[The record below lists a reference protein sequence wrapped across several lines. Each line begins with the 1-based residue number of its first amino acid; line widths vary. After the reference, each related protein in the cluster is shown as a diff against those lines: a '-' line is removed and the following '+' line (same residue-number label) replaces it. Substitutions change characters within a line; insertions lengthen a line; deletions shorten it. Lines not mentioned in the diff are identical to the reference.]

1 MGSKSK
7 NQTLY
12 IAIGVGVLILV
23 IVFIVMWMK
32 SSDNKKPAAGQLSQ
46 TQPPPKQLSQA
57 PPPRQ
62 VQNPDHE
69 TKLDVGAPP
78 PPNDP
83 SKPTIAMFYA
93 SWCGP
98 SRAALPEWQKLEA
111 ALKGSPIQTLS
122 FEDATAKNIIME
134 NGIKGYPTIR
144 LYPEGFPGMNF
155 IEYSG
160 PRTFDNL
167 FQFVKNGGK

>member
-12 IAIGVGVLILV
+12 IAIGVGVLVLV
-23 IVFIVMWMK
+23 LVFIFMWMK
-32 SSDNKKPAAGQLSQ
+32 SPDNKKPEAPPPQPSSGGRLAQAP
-46 TQPPPKQLSQA
+46 PPPKQA
-57 PPPRQ
+57 P
-62 VQNPDHE
+62 NPDHE
-69 TKLDVGAPP
+69 TKLEVGAP

-98 SRAALPEWQKLEA
+98 SRSALPEWQKLEA
-111 ALKGSPIQTLS
+111 ALKGSPVQTLS
-122 FEDATAKNIIME
+122 FEDSTAKNIIME

-155 IEYSG
+155 IEYQG
-160 PRTFDNL
+160 PRTFESL
-167 FQFVKNGGK
+167 FQFVKNGGKM